1 MKLSR
6 GWAPH
11 TNLPLMKNAGVP
23 FTPRRLHSCTSFWT
37 AAWYFALATPS
48 AAQLPDPARRHTACR
63 DTPRTSPAR
72 RRTALPRAISAILDA
87 DCQVESR
94 GERALPSRGIWKGVR
109 LGLPGPPCRRGIGS
123 LRIRRWSLVLRQV
136 PEPELRPLAPQLGT
150 PAAPQ
155 GA

>member
-1 MKLSR
+1 MRECRSHPGACPLAHLSGPPPGTSR
-6 GWAPH
+6 WPRTVRRRAYL
-11 TNLPLMKNAGVP
+11 TLFLLP
-23 FTPRRLHSCTSFWT
+23 
-37 AAWYFALATPS
+37 TPS

-109 LGLPGPPCRRGIGS
+109 LGLPGPPCRTGIGS
-123 LRIRRWSLVLRQV
+123 LRTRRWSLVLRQV